1 MKAGHFRC
9 WHFSDIAILANV
21 RFAPLNETA
30 RAVGRCGVGR
40 GRANNGWSD
49 RASHVTWRRR
59 TKEHPQA

>member
-40 GRANNGWSD
+40 GRANNLE
-49 RASHVTWRRR
+49 R
-59 TKEHPQA
+59 